1 MKLMDLLTENTNEPR
16 VVYNNTPDGYNG
28 SPEDH
33 KMIKKMKNVYKA
45 LYKGRGSVQ
54 IYNVNNYPDLDV
66 SYELPPLNTV
76 SILITYPTKTDKNI
90 GYDEVN
96 YQFDVNSKVK
106 YTFHNLETQR
116 ETDID
121 SFMEHQSYDVS
132 YVYKRK
138 FAKFDVMISA
148 S

>member
-45 LYKGRGSVQ
+45 LSKGRGSVQ
-54 IYNVNNYPDLDV
+54 IYNGNNYPDLDV

-76 SILITYPTKTDKNI
+76 AILITYPTKRDKNN
-90 GYDEVN
+90 GDDEVK
-96 YQFDVNSKVK
+96 YLFDVNSKVK

-121 SFMEHQSYDVS
+121 SFMKHQSYDVS

-138 FAKFDVMISA
+138 FAKFYVMISA